1 MKLTRALLVGAAVG
15 LLVAGPLA
23 LSACSDPAARHHV
36 VRGKHKV
43 HKMSDGRYAFQ
54 GDNGVWYWYIYSSNN
69 SARLDDGSLA
79 MPGAWSA
86 GGAPDPVDLAAGF
99 DIDIDIPTLD
109 GGAPISESQAAS
121 IESGTS
127 EASSEAGGG
136 MSDTSSG
143 PSDSSPSVDSS
154 VDSGGGDSGGG
165 GGDGGGGGGDG
176 G

>member
-1 MKLTRALLVGAAVG
+1 MKLFRAILLGATAG

-23 LSACSDPAARHHV
+23 LSGCTDPAARHHV

-54 GDNGVWYWYIYSSNN
+54 GNDGVWYWYIYSASN
-69 SARLDDGSLA
+69 SARFEDGSLS
-79 MPGAWSA
+79 MPGAWTA
-86 GGAPDPVDLAAGF
+86 GGAPDASDLAAGLDF
-99 DIDIDIPTLD
+99 DFDIPTLD

-121 IESGTS
+121 IESGAA
-127 EASSEAGGG
+127 EATSEAGGG

-165 GGDGGGGGGDG
+165 GDGG
-176 G
+176 